1 MKSVEELKKIR
12 EQAQEMTRLRT
23 GGQGTKVVVGMGTCG
38 IAAGARKVMTAILE
52 ELKKRNINDVV
63 VTQTGCIGFCKYEP
77 LIDVI
82 KPNEQQV
89 TYVNL
94 TPEKAREIVAK
105 HIVNGQVV
113 QEWVAPNL

>member
-12 EQAQEMTRLRT
+12 EQAQEMLRVRKGT
-23 GGQGTKVVVGMGTCG
+23 GGTKIVVGMGTCG
-38 IAAGARKVMTAILE
+38 IAAGARKVMTAILD
-52 ELKKRNINDVV
+52 ELKKRNLNDVI

-82 KPNEQQV
+82 RPDEPKV

-105 HIVNGQVV
+105 HVVNGQIIK
-113 QEWVAPNL
+113 EWIAPNI